1 MDFYL
6 FKHMMQKSNIKTI
19 LNIDSGKV
27 INDPHYIHRK
37 LHPKISVHGDD
48 VTVNLRYGLG

>member
-1 MDFYL
+1 
-6 FKHMMQKSNIKTI
+6 MMQKSNIKTI